1 MRTIQR
7 PFTLSCLATLLAA
20 CGGGNEPSAVGAA
33 NAAAV
38 AIDNDDIGGTVNGP
52 AGPEAGVWVIAETE
66 DFDTRY
72 AKIVVTDDQGR
83 YVVPDLPAADYQVWV
98 RGYGL
103 VDSTKVAGRPGQT
116 LDLDANAAPSPAAAA
131 VVYPAAYWYS
141 MMKVPSADEV
151 SSLPGGVNQYLAQ
164 VKNLSCIGCHQI
176 GQLATRTIPTEF
188 GSMSHHDAWVRRI
201 QSGQAGA
208 QMLGAAMNQLGGVPP
223 RYLAEWTERVANGEL
238 PHAQPQRPSGLERN
252 VVATVRDWST
262 EKAYMHD
269 LSGTDRR
276 NPTVNGYGKLYGAP
290 ELSTDEFP
298 ILDPQTNTTT
308 ALHAPVQDP
317 NTPTT
322 NSTPPTQPSAYWGNE
337 AIWDSKANAHNPM
350 LDEEGR
356 VWYTAVVRG
365 PDNAPDY
372 CKAESDHPSAKLF
385 PLARSGRQLSVYD
398 PKTEQYTFIDTC
410 YSTHHLQFA
419 EDANDTLW
427 TSGGG
432 QVVGWL
438 NSKMFLETG
447 DAGRSQGWTALVL
460 DTNGNGKRDAYVE
473 PNEPVDPTKDK
484 RVNSGFY
491 AVMPNPADGSI
502 WGSTIGYPGAVVRL
516 DPGSNPP
523 ETALAE
529 VYTPPLPGYGIRG
542 ADIDRNGVVWM
553 SMGSGHLGSFDRS
566 KCQGP
571 LERPRCDRQS
581 LPGRLELLS
590 ISGSRL
596 RRAPRRE
603 RRVELLQ
610 LGRSAQ
616 HVGLGCQRA
625 DVHGEPVRRRPRA
638 RRRRDDDAA
647 DSVSARLLLEGL
659 RRPYRRSERRLERPR
674 PLGAERRPH
683 AVAQGRR
690 QGHQAARRAFPGTA
704 RSARQIRRRGLTRS

>member
-1 MRTIQR
+1 MRNIQR
-7 PFTLSCLATLLAA
+7 PFTASCIATLLAA
-20 CGGGNEPSAVGAA
+20 CGGNEAGAP
-33 NAAAV
+33 AV
-38 AIDNDDIGGTVNGP
+38 AIDSDDIGGTVSGP

-66 DFDTRY
+66 DFETRY

-83 YVVPDLPAADYQVWV
+83 YVVPDLPPASYQVWV

-103 VDSTKVAGRPGQT
+103 ADSAKVAGHPGHS
-116 LDLDANAAPSPAAAA
+116 LDLVAKAAASPAEAA

-151 SSLPGGVNQYLAQ
+151 SLPGGVPQYLASI
-164 VKNLSCIGCHQI
+164 KNLSCIGCHQI
-176 GQLATRTIPTEF
+176 GQLATRTLPAEF
-188 GSMSHHDAWVRRI
+188 ASMSHHDAWVRRI

-208 QMLGAAMNQLGGVPP
+208 QMLGAAMNQQGGVPVK
-223 RYLAEWTERVANGEL
+223 YLADWTERVANGEL
-238 PHAQPQRPSGLERN
+238 PHATPERPSGLERN
-252 VVATVRDWST
+252 IVATVRDWSN

-276 NPTVNGYGKLYGAP
+276 NPTVNAYGKLYGAP

-298 ILDPQTNTTT
+298 ILDPQTNTATV
-308 ALHAPVQDP
+308 LHAPVEDP

-322 NSTPPTQPSAYWGNE
+322 NSVPASMPSAYWGSE

-350 LDEEGR
+350 LDAQGR
-356 VWYTAVVRG
+356 VWYTAVVRA

-372 CKAESDHPSAKLF
+372 CKAESGHPSAKLF
-385 PLARSGRQLSVYD
+385 PLARSGRQMSVYD
-398 PKTEQYTFIDTC
+398 PKTEKYTFVNTC

-432 QVVGWL
+432 PVVGWL

-447 DAGRSQGWTALVL
+447 DAGASQGWTALVL

-529 VYTPPLPGYGIRG
+529 VFTPPMPGYGIRG

-553 SMGSGHLGSFDRS
+553 SMGSGHLGSFDRR
-566 KCQGP
+566 KCTGP
-571 LERPRCDRQS
+571 LNGPTATGNHCPEGWSFYRY
-581 LPGRLELLS
+581 PGPGFVGRDEES
-590 ISGSRL
+590 
-596 RRAPRRE
+596 
-603 RRVELLQ
+603 VE
-610 LGRSAQ
+610 SSYYSWVDQ
-616 HVGLGCQRA
+616 HNTSGLGA
-625 DVHGEPVRRRPRA
+625 NVPMSTANLFDGVHALVDGEMMTLRIPYPLGFYSKGFEGRI
-638 RRRRDDDAA
+638 DDANA
-647 DSVSARLLLEGL
+647 GWKGRGLWVPSGDRTPWLKEGGKGT
-659 RRPYRRSERRLERPR
+659 R
-674 PLGAERRPH
+674 PLVVHFQVRPDPL
-683 AVAQGRR
+683 AK
-690 QGHQAARRAFPGTA
+690 
-704 RSARQIRRRGLTRS
+704 

>member
-1 MRTIQR
+1 MRTMQR

-20 CGGGNEPSAVGAA
+20 CGGGNEPSAPSAGTAG
-33 NAAAV
+33 V
-38 AIDNDDIGGTVNGP
+38 AIDNDDIGGTVMGP

-83 YVVPDLPAADYQVWV
+83 YVVPDLPAANYQVWV

-116 LDLDANAAPSPAAAA
+116 LNLDANAAPSPAAAA

-141 MMKVPSADEV
+141 MMKVPSPDEV
-151 SSLPGGVNQYLAQ
+151 SSLPGGVNQYLAS

-238 PHAQPQRPSGLERN
+238 PHAQPQRPRGLERN

-298 ILDPQTNTTT
+298 ILDPQTNTAT

-350 LDEEGR
+350 LDAEGR
-356 VWYTAVVRG
+356 VWYTAVVRA

-398 PKTEQYTFIDTC
+398 PKTEKYTFVDTC

-473 PNEPVDPTKDK
+473 PNEPVDPAKDK

-571 LERPRCDRQS
+571 LNGPAATGNHCPEGWSFYRYPGPGFVGRPDES
-581 LPGRLELLS
+581 
-590 ISGSRL
+590 
-596 RRAPRRE
+596 
-603 RRVELLQ
+603 VE
-610 LGRSAQ
+610 SSYYSWVDQ
-616 HVGLGCQRA
+616 HNTSGLGA
-625 DVHGEPVRRRPRA
+625 NVPMSTANLFDGVHALVDGEMMT
-638 RRRRDDDAA
+638 
-647 DSVSARLLLEGL
+647 L
-659 RRPYRRSERRLERPR
+659 RIPY
-674 PLGAERRPH
+674 PLGFYSKGFE
-683 AVAQGRR
+683 GRIDDPNA
-690 QGHQAARRAFPGTA
+690 GWKG
-704 RSARQIRRRGLTRS
+704 RGLWVPSGDRTPWLKEGGKGTKPLVVQFQVRPDPLAK